1 MSKRSDKQ
9 RSERRESISGARP
22 VNFFPVIICDRRPN
36 LDSVNVNTQRA
47 IGVTRSVINGVRSD
61 RVTFIA
67 ASIAYYA
74 FISLLPLLLLAVV
87 IASIIYGH
95 EFAEG
100 VAKPVTN
107 AVGPQTGQL
116 VENALKSDSGQS
128 GATILGILLLIWG
141 SLKLFRGLD
150 IAFSTVYRAALPS
163 GLIEQLRNGLIT
175 LIAVGAGIVIT
186 VAIGTL
192 LALPGIDIVISGV
205 NVISTIGTIAQ
216 FVGLTL
222 TLLPLY
228 YVLPS
233 ESISVREAL
242 PGAVFA
248 AVGWTALQTGFRVY
262 AAYAGN
268 YDAYGAIGGVLLLVT
283 FLYFGG
289 LILLV
294 GVVLNATLVGRIDEE
309 TNLDVPEAAAESGSE
324 SDTETETETT
334 VTEPSIPRISM
345 PDDEKTDIVDD
356 DIESEFRNLQQQIEE
371 FEERIDDRTVHRDEL
386 EGELK
391 QYIRKHT
398 RRGKARGWG
407 PYLVLLYGTAMTI
420 GAFYYLSGGWAILAM
435 FVIWLSTLGLY
446 TLMLIVGISFN
457 IMGIPGRLRR
467 RVQSF
472 RS

>member
-1 MSKRSDKQ
+1 ML
-9 RSERRESISGARP
+9 
-22 VNFFPVIICDRRPN
+22 ICNRRPN

-87 IASIIYGH
+87 VATVIYGS
-95 EFAEG
+95 EFAER
-100 VAKPVTN
+100 VAEPVTN
-107 AVGPQTGQL
+107 AVGPQAGAL
-116 VENALKSDSGQS
+116 VRDALQNQSGQS
-128 GATILGILLLIWG
+128 GATVFGILLLLWS
-141 SLKLFRGLD
+141 SLKLFRGFD
-150 IAFSTVYRAALPS
+150 IAFSTVYRAALPG

-175 LIAVGAGIVIT
+175 LIAVGAGIVVT
-186 VAIGTL
+186 VAIGIIISM
-192 LALPGIDIVISGV
+192 PDIDIVISGV
-205 NVISTIGTIAQ
+205 NVISTVGTIAQ
-216 FVGLTL
+216 FGGLAL

-228 YVLPS
+228 YVLPG

-248 AVGWTALQTGFRVY
+248 AVGWTVLQTGFRVY
-262 AAYAGN
+262 ATYAGN
-268 YDAYGAIGGVLLLVT
+268 YEAYGAIGGVLLLVT

-309 TNLDVPEAAAESGSE
+309 TDLDDPESGP
-324 SDTETETETT
+324 ETETETT
-334 VTEPSIPRISM
+334 TTELSIPRISM
-345 PDDEKTDIVDD
+345 PDDEKIDIEDD
-356 DIESEFRNLQQQIEE
+356 DIESEFRNLRQQIEE

-386 EGELK
+386 EGDLK
-391 QYIRKHT
+391 QYIRKRM

-420 GAFYYLSGGWAILAM
+420 GAFYYLSGIWAILAM

-446 TLMLIVGISFN
+446 TLMLIVGISLN
-457 IMGIPGRLRR
+457 VMGIPGRLKR